1 MIIKSQSQIKDN
13 ENGLYLVST
22 PIGNLKDITLRAIET
37 LKKSTYILCEDTRV
51 SRILLDR
58 YEIKSRLISN
68 HKFNESKNL
77 NKIIDLIKSG
87 ETISLVSDAGTPS
100 ISDPGS
106 ILVNECIRNGI
117 KVTPIPGPSAVISA
131 LISSGLS
138 TSSFVFEGFAPK
150 KKGQLETFLK
160 NLQYEMKTII
170 LFESPRRIER
180 LVQMIVKILGPK
192 KKVSLA
198 KELTK
203 KFERVVTDEA
213 KEIHELIKKDETLKK
228 GEIVIM
234 IEGSKEKQS
243 ILVEHERVLFE
254 EIKKLN
260 GTKVASK
267 IVSKISSKTS
277 KEIYS
282 IFSESKNDK

>member
-1 MIIKSQSQIKDN
+1 MST
-13 ENGLYLVST
+13 LYLVST
-22 PIGNLKDITLRAIET
+22 PIGNKLDISLRAQNV
-37 LKKSTYILCEDTRV
+37 LSSVDVILCEDT
-51 SRILLDR
+51 
-58 YEIKSRLISN
+58 K
-68 HKFNESKNL
+68 
-77 NKIIDLIKSG
+77 KSG
-87 ETISLVSDAGTPS
+87 IFLKDLGIKNKLLSYHDHSNVSKINYFLKLLKEGASLAIISDAGTPL
-100 ISDPGS
+100 ISDPGYE
-106 ILVNECIRNGI
+106 LVAKAIDERI
-117 KVTPIPGPSAVISA
+117 KVTSIPGPSAVISA

-170 LFESPRRIER
+170 LFESPKRIER

-192 KKVSLA
+192 RKVSLA

-203 KFERVVTDEA
+203 KFERVITDEA
-213 KEIHELIKKDETLKK
+213 KEIHELIIKDETLKK
-228 GEIVIM
+228 GEMVVV
-234 IEGSKEKQS
+234 IEGSKEKQLIS
-243 ILVEHERVLFE
+243 VEHEKVLFE
-254 EIKKLN
+254 EIQKLN
-260 GTKVASK
+260 GTKAASK

>member
-1 MIIKSQSQIKDN
+1 LST
-13 ENGLYLVST
+13 LYLVST
-22 PIGNLKDITLRAIET
+22 PIGNKLDISLRAQNV
-37 LKKSTYILCEDTRV
+37 LSSVDVILCEDT
-51 SRILLDR
+51 
-58 YEIKSRLISN
+58 K
-68 HKFNESKNL
+68 
-77 NKIIDLIKSG
+77 KSG
-87 ETISLVSDAGTPS
+87 IFLKDLGIKNKLLSYHDHSNVSKINYFLKLLKEGASLAIISDAGTPL
-100 ISDPGS
+100 ISDPGYE
-106 ILVNECIRNGI
+106 LVAKAIDEKI

-138 TSSFVFEGFAPK
+138 TSSFVFEGYAPK

-170 LFESPRRIER
+170 LFESPKRIER

-192 KKVSLA
+192 RKVSLA

-203 KFERVVTDEA
+203 KFERVITDEA
-213 KEIHELIKKDETLKK
+213 KEIHELIIKDETLKK
-228 GEIVIM
+228 GEMVIV
-234 IEGSKEKQS
+234 IEGSKEKQL
-243 ILVEHERVLFE
+243 ILVEHEKVLFE
-254 EIKKLN
+254 EIQKLN
-260 GTKVASK
+260 GTKAASK